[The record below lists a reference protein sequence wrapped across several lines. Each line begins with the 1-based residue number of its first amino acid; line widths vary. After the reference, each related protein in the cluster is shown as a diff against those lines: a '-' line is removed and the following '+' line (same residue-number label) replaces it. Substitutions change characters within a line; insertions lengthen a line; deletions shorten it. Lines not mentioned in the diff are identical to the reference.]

1 MLGFWQ
7 IPTEF
12 LKFFHKKSIID
23 IWQSSYVSV
32 IFYRIANLKIIF
44 VRDFFFQQDCGM
56 CVRNDK
62 MRIQSNF
69 LRVAIFQNFSRLL
82 RVSPETNMSLFS
94 LSYFIL
100 KANLRTRICKCFL
113 ASFVQKSFHDLEI

>member
-12 LKFFHKKSIID
+12 LKVFHKKLH
-23 IWQSSYVSV
+23 
-32 IFYRIANLKIIF
+32 YRYLAEFLCVCYILQNSQFKNYLCQ
-44 VRDFFFQQDCGM
+44 RLFFQQDCGM

-113 ASFVQKSFHDLEI
+113 ASFVEKSFHDLEI